1 VAAAANDEYGYA
13 MAPSELTH
21 SLSVIDERL
30 KTAYTVAS
38 SLLVFAVAAF
48 VAVFAVRNITP
59 NLAAV
64 ASAISV
70 VGAAGAIAASRVYVW
85 RREEL
90 YDEIV
95 LSGYRHVGGDAVNRH
110 AEALVSADRRLML
123 ARTLER
129 FLDISLRNQLTAV
142 PLDRPTVRELEPHIR
157 GLCSRVRAVD
167 VDVHAAG
174 MVLLRRLITDGVS
187 SPLFRASTEV
197 LGDSSEL
204 ERAIASI
211 HAHLGPAPVIRLFP
225 AQSSE
230 PLRLAA

>member
-1 VAAAANDEYGYA
+1 
-13 MAPSELTH
+13 MAPSELTRA
-21 SLSVIDERL
+21 LSVIDERL
-30 KTAYTVAS
+30 KTAYTVAA
-38 SLLVFAVAAF
+38 SLLCFAVAAF
-48 VAVFAVRNITP
+48 VAVFTLNSITP
-59 NLAAV
+59 NLAAT

-70 VGAAGAIAASRVYVW
+70 IGAAGALAASRVCVW

-90 YDEIV
+90 YDDVV

-110 AEALVSADRRLML
+110 AEALVSAERRLTL

-129 FLDISLRNQLTAV
+129 FLEISLRNQLTAV

-157 GLCSRVRAVD
+157 GLCARVRAVD

-174 MVLLRRLITDGVS
+174 MVLLRRLITDGVT

-204 ERAIASI
+204 ERAIENI
-211 HAHLGPAPVIRLFP
+211 HAHLGPAPVIQLFP
-225 AQSSE
+225 VQSTE

>member
-1 VAAAANDEYGYA
+1 
-13 MAPSELTH
+13 MAPSELNTA
-21 SLSVIDERL
+21 LSALDERL
-30 KTAYTVAS
+30 KTAYTVAG

-48 VAVFAVRNITP
+48 VAVFVMQNITP
-59 NLAAV
+59 NLAAT
-64 ASAISV
+64 ASVLSL
-70 VGAAGAIAASRVYVW
+70 VGAAGALAASRVCAW

-90 YDEIV
+90 FDEIV

-129 FLDISLRNQLTAV
+129 FLEISLRNHVTAV
-142 PLDRPTVRELEPHIR
+142 PLDRPTMRELEPHIR
-157 GLCSRVRAVD
+157 GLCARVRAVD

-174 MVLLRRLITDGVS
+174 MVLLRRLITDGVT

-197 LGDSSEL
+197 LGETAEL
-204 ERAIASI
+204 ERAIENI
-211 HAHLGPAPVIRLFP
+211 HAHLGPAPVIQLFP
-225 AQSSE
+225 AQSTE